1 MKTHASVMKGKA
13 TSRVGNQQ
21 AVFEL
26 KQRVVLALNKLAD
39 RDTYQL
45 GVEELEK
52 TIECLTPDG
61 FAPFLSCILD
71 TDSEKK
77 SAVRKECIRLMG
89 TLATFHEGLVGPHL
103 AKMVASIVKRL
114 KDSDSVVRDACV
126 ETVGILASKLS
137 SSRIETD
144 GLFIVLVRPLFE
156 ALGEQNKHVQSGSAL
171 CLSRVIDN
179 IHDPPAS
186 VMQKMLARTVKLLKN
201 PHFMAK
207 PAVIELN
214 RSIILAGGAPTHSS
228 LTAALTG
235 IQESLK
241 NSDWV
246 TRKAAC
252 AALGDIASCGAAC
265 LGSYRISS
273 IRSLESCR
281 FDKVKPVRD
290 VALQTLQLWKNLP
303 GPGPGT
309 PEPSEAGSSVKE
321 TSYRDDYGDVTCS
334 IDSTLKDN
342 TLMKFDSELAK
353 KRVPLSSR
361 KAGRTYIEKS
371 PQSGTNEWQIEI
383 AIPRNRN
390 ISVAENQN
398 DESEGSSVTKRC
410 ERINSDVKSISNIG
424 YEYVE
429 VDDKQECSSVS
440 NLFTESI
447 KSELVKDHCD
457 AFDDANLVK
466 STGTSQRFAADEV
479 SIEERRYLAKVHDR
493 RSLDSTVTESTSQ
506 IMPGCCSQT
515 EKEMVLIRKHLLEI
529 ENKQSNLMDMLKA
542 FTTSITDSVSMVQSK
557 VSNLE
562 IVVGKMAQELV
573 HGGRYS
579 DVLATKVLKGSPT
592 TASPRL
598 STCTPRPSVDS
609 NKQPP
614 LLPTKHAGVWENTIS
629 RSRSNSLGKKNSDMW
644 NDATL
649 KPSKSSLGKGTSTSF
664 YREIHEDLMR
674 QNGVRDPGP
683 PSKAR
688 VNKLDTKSRP
698 LKVMNDYFCEGDLDS
713 EYAEALCSRNELH
726 LFELL
731 ERTGPVLENL
741 SQKTASDLLSTLASY
756 LLEQRFVNSIVP
768 WLQQLVDLINIRG
781 PTYVVLA
788 TKAKRDLLYAIQ
800 EAAKFDVFGPAERKF
815 FIEISKALHQ
825 FWGNGSY

>member
-1 MKTHASVMKGKA
+1 MLKGRA

-52 TIECLTPDG
+52 TIERLTQDG
-61 FAPFLSCILD
+61 FTPFLSCILD

-103 AKMVASIVKRL
+103 GKMKQ
-114 KDSDSVVRDACV
+114 
-126 ETVGILASKLS
+126 LASWLPNLS

-144 GLFIVLVRPLFE
+144 GLFVVLVRPLFE

-228 LTAALTG
+228 LTAALTS

-246 TRKAAC
+246 ARKAAC

-273 IRSLESCR
+273 IRCLESCR

-290 VALQTLQLWKNLP
+290 VALQALQLWKNLP
-303 GPGPGT
+303 GPGT
-309 PEPSEAGSSVKE
+309 PEPSETGSSVKE

-342 TLMKFDSELAK
+342 TPMTFDNELAK
-353 KRVPLSSR
+353 KRVPLSSK

-371 PQSGTNEWQIEI
+371 LQSGTNEWQIEI

-390 ISVAENQN
+390 ISLAENQN
-398 DESEGSSVTKRC
+398 DESE
-410 ERINSDVKSISNIG
+410 
-424 YEYVE
+424 E

-447 KSELVKDHCD
+447 KSEVVKNHFD

-466 STGTSQRFAADEV
+466 STGTSQRVAADEV

-506 IMPGCCSQT
+506 IMPACCSQT
-515 EKEMVLIRKHLLEI
+515 EKEIVLIRKHLLEI

-579 DVLATKVLKGSPT
+579 DVLATKLLKGSPT
-592 TASPRL
+592 IASPRL

-629 RSRSNSLGKKNSDMW
+629 RSRSNSFGKQNSDMW
-644 NDATL
+644 SDATL
-649 KPSKSSLGKGTSTSF
+649 KPTKSSLGKGTSTSF

-674 QNGVRDPGP
+674 QNGVRDPGLP
-683 PSKAR
+683 TKAR

-698 LKVMNDYFCEGDLDS
+698 LKVTNDYFCDGDLDS

-768 WLQQLVDLINIRG
+768 WLQQ
-781 PTYVVLA
+781 A
-788 TKAKRDLLYAIQ
+788 TQYLFMRYMMIPKHI
-800 EAAKFDVFGPAERKF
+800 
-815 FIEISKALHQ
+815 
-825 FWGNGSY
+825 GSMDTDTHGFVGFL